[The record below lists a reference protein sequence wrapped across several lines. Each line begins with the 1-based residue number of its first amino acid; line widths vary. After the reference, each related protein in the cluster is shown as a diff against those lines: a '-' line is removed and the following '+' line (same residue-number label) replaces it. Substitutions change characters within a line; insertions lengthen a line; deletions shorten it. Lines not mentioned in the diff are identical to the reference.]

1 MYSNIQSF
9 QEIKPNVFLNWIM
22 KIKKGILVFG
32 LFVISISFLYSQEI
46 NYVDA
51 QHHGAPPPMASLGD
65 RNIIMNF
72 NTEPDIQTSNQNVQM
87 KMFLVDDKSG
97 EQIQH
102 VTYRISISKDD
113 DLKESEFFHSHLGP
127 LTIAIKNVN
136 SSHVTIGGTFDVLT
150 NAMVPD
156 PSGDIIITG
165 PIFSEPRLYNID
177 IEITGLDNDKT
188 DLQPPLVYNYQR
200 NVSDTSK

>member
-1 MYSNIQSF
+1 MIF
-9 QEIKPNVFLNWIM
+9 FLSSY
-22 KIKKGILVFG
+22 GV
-32 LFVISISFLYSQEI
+32 
-46 NYVDA
+46 NYVSA

-65 RNIIMNF
+65 RNIVMNF
-72 NTEPDIQTSNQNVQM
+72 TTEPNILTSSQYVQM
-87 KMFLVDDKSG
+87 KMLLVDDKSG

-102 VTYRISISKDD
+102 VTYRLSISKDD